1 MGKEAILQTKQVEH
15 VRNERQLLGLL
26 RHPFI
31 VQFYASFQ
39 DTRNVYLGM
48 YGIGAGRLLWGIC
61 SRMGEVRIRMAET
74 LLQCW
79 STCAA
84 VSSSA
89 CCTRRRG

>member
-1 MGKEAILQTKQVEH
+1 LTVQVMGKEAILQTKQVEH

-48 YGIGAGRLLWGIC
+48 FGTGRRGYCGAFTVD
-61 SRMGEVRIRMAET
+61 RMGAAIVGHPFLGVSFRMRG
-74 LLQCW
+74 
-79 STCAA
+79 
-84 VSSSA
+84 
-89 CCTRRRG
+89 TR